1 MRLTKDSKYV
11 LDILIANPPLGN
23 SNTYNVIAWMG
34 VIDEKK
40 IHSYSDYTGI
50 LAYLAEC
57 NCIEWVNDAHS
68 DFCLTEKGR
77 NYKELRHKEWRSA
90 IFHEAIG
97 FSSAFCSALLVK
109 FLTDLIW

>member
-40 IHSYSDYTGI
+40 IHSY
-50 LAYLAEC
+50 
-57 NCIEWVNDAHS
+57 
-68 DFCLTEKGR
+68 
-77 NYKELRHKEWRSA
+77 
-90 IFHEAIG
+90 
-97 FSSAFCSALLVK
+97 
-109 FLTDLIW
+109 

>member
-57 NCIEWVNDAHS
+57 KCFEWVNDAHS
-68 DFCLTEKGR
+68 DFRLTEKGR

-97 FSSAFCSALLVK
+97 FFLGACSALFVK

>member
-1 MRLTKDSKYV
+1 MRLTKDSQYV
-11 LDILIANPPLGN
+11 LDILIANPPLGD

-57 NCIEWVNDAHS
+57 KCIEWVNDAHS
-68 DFCLTEKGR
+68 DFRLTEKGR
-77 NYKELRHKEWRSA
+77 NYKERRSA

-97 FSSAFCSALLVK
+97 FFLGVCSALFVK

>member
-57 NCIEWVNDAHS
+57 KCIEWVNDANS
-68 DFCLTEKGR
+68 DFRLTERGEIIR
-77 NYKELRHKEWRSA
+77 NFGTRNGGQPFSTRQSV
-90 IFHEAIG
+90 
-97 FSSAFCSALLVK
+97 FSSASVPHCL
-109 FLTDLIW
+109 